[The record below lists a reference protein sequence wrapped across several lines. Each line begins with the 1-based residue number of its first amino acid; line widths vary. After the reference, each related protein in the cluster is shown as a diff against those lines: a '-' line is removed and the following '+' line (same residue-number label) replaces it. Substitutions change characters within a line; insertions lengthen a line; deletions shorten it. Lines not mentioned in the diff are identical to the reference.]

1 MARAK
6 KVKKIT
12 ISELKSY
19 LTGAKEF
26 NDKDW
31 FPNKVQWEKIVDMIM
46 HVQPDA
52 ETPERVVPRT
62 LNDTHQTSDWQA
74 SKGSSLDGGNDYPVA
89 VDTRLD
95 TRMGE
100 PELEVSND
108 PKIDLRKPISD
119 DSGMGSKDEAT
130 GAFQSGKRFKSF
142 AKEAGETDSDFD

>member
-52 ETPERVVPRT
+52 DTPAQVGVSRT

-89 VDTRLD
+89 VDTQL
-95 TRMGE
+95 GE
-100 PELEVSND
+100 PQLKVSNA

-142 AKEAGETDSDFD
+142 AKEADDTDSDFD